1 MEYVKFILFTTVM
14 IYAGIIDYKTHLV
27 PKHVYL
33 LLLIIGAINV
43 DVSSLVGMIIAFIPL
58 FIVGLASG
66 GLGGGDIKVAALCGF
81 ILKGIYSLIG
91 IGLGLTFGLVLTICY
106 RRIKKKSFKA
116 GVALVPYF
124 AMGTI
129 LTYFTI
135 II

>member
-43 DVSSLVGMIIAFIPL
+43 DVSSLVGMAAAFIPL

-66 GLGGGDIKVAALCGF
+66 GLGGGDIKVAAL
-81 ILKGIYSLIG
+81 
-91 IGLGLTFGLVLTICY
+91 
-106 RRIKKKSFKA
+106 
-116 GVALVPYF
+116 
-124 AMGTI
+124 
-129 LTYFTI
+129 
-135 II
+135 